1 MSGEFATSSR
11 ITYVTIREVGPR
23 DGLQS
28 EQPVAPLERARF
40 VDALA
45 ATGVRHI
52 EAVSFVSPKAVPAM
66 ADPDAVLAAID
77 RQADITWWALV
88 PNRRGAEMAV
98 AADIEALTVTISA
111 DPAYNEK
118 NVHMTVADSEVAIGD
133 IVAVAEGR
141 PVDAVVSCCFGSP
154 YSGETDPTDVAA
166 LATRLLDRGVTQLTL
181 ADTTGM
187 ATPARVRALLAACGT
202 DVGLHLHD
210 TRGTALVTAYEAIR
224 CGVSRFDTSAGG
236 LGGSPFA
243 KGAGG
248 NLPTEDLVHLLD
260 DEGIAT
266 GIDLGRMLDA
276 VSVLR
281 DIVGHDVPGRG
292 RDPRATFQ
300 RVRRVVSR
308 GRVARGRDLGDVAHD
323 VGQPE
328 ILWRVHRR
336 HTRLVQSSSIG
347 FRDDAADDD
356 RRIDTLG
363 PASLDHVGDEL
374 EV

>member
-1 MSGEFATSSR
+1 
-11 ITYVTIREVGPR
+11 VGPR

-28 EQPVAPLERARF
+28 EQPVAARERARF
-40 VDALA
+40 IDALA

-66 ADPDAVLAAID
+66 ADPEAVLAAID
-77 RQADITWWALV
+77 RRTDITWWALV

-98 AADIEALTVTISA
+98 GADIEALTVTISA

-118 NVHMTVADSEVAIGD
+118 NVHMSVADSEAAIAEIVTVAD
-133 IVAVAEGR
+133 GR
-141 PVDAVVSCCFGSP
+141 PVDAVISCCFGSP
-154 YSGETDPTDVAA
+154 YTGETDPATVAA
-166 LATRLLDRGVTQLTL
+166 LGARLFDHGVSQLTL

-187 ATPARVRALLAACGT
+187 ATPARVRALLDTCGT

-260 DEGIAT
+260 DEGITT
-266 GIDLGRMLDA
+266 GIDLGLVLEA
-276 VSVLR
+276 VAVLR
-281 DIVGHDVPGRG
+281 EVVGHDVPGRV
-292 RDPRATFQ
+292 ATF
-300 RVRRVVSR
+300 
-308 GRVARGRDLGDVAHD
+308 
-323 VGQPE
+323 
-328 ILWRVHRR
+328 
-336 HTRLVQSSSIG
+336 
-347 FRDDAADDD
+347 
-356 RRIDTLG
+356 G
-363 PASLDHVGDEL
+363 PRTNA
-374 EV
+374 

>member
-1 MSGEFATSSR
+1 MSSVSA
-11 ITYVTIREVGPR
+11 VTIREVGPR

-28 EQPVAPLERARF
+28 EQPVAPAERARF
-40 VDALA
+40 IDALA
-45 ATGVRHI
+45 ATGLRHI
-52 EAVSFVSPKAVPAM
+52 EAVSFVSPTAVPAM

-77 RQADITWWALV
+77 RRADITWWALV
-88 PNRRGAEMAV
+88 PNRRGAELAV

-118 NVHMTVADSEVAIGD
+118 NVHMTVADSEAAISD
-133 IVAVAEGR
+133 IVTVAGGR

-154 YSGETDPTDVAA
+154 YSGETDPADVAA
-166 LATRLLDRGVTQLTL
+166 LGARLLDRGVTQLTL

-187 ATPARVRALLAACGT
+187 ATPLRVRALLAACGT
-202 DVGLHLHD
+202 AVGLHLHD

-266 GIDLGRMLDA
+266 GVDLARVLDA
-276 VSVLR
+276 VAVLR
-281 DIVGHDVPGRG
+281 DVVGHDVPGRV
-292 RDPRATFQ
+292 ATF
-300 RVRRVVSR
+300 
-308 GRVARGRDLGDVAHD
+308 
-323 VGQPE
+323 
-328 ILWRVHRR
+328 
-336 HTRLVQSSSIG
+336 
-347 FRDDAADDD
+347 
-356 RRIDTLG
+356 G
-363 PASLDHVGDEL
+363 PRTNA
-374 EV
+374 

>member
-1 MSGEFATSSR
+1 MNAGVTAIRE
-11 ITYVTIREVGPR
+11 VTIREVGPR

-28 EQPVAPLERARF
+28 EQPVAAAERARF
-40 VDALA
+40 IDALS

-77 RQADITWWALV
+77 RRSGITWWALV
-88 PNRRGAEMAV
+88 PNRRGAELAV
-98 AADIEALTVTISA
+98 AADIRALTVTISA
-111 DPAYNEK
+111 DPVYNEK
-118 NVHMTVADSEVAIGD
+118 NVHMTVAGSEAAISE
-133 IVAVAEGR
+133 IVTIAGER

-154 YSGETDPTDVAA
+154 YSGETDPAVVAA
-166 LATRLLDRGVTQLTL
+166 LGARLLDRGVTQLTL

-187 ATPARVRALLAACGT
+187 ATPARVRELIGVCGT

-266 GIDLGRMLDA
+266 GIDLGRLLDA

-281 DIVGHDVPGRG
+281 DIVGHDVPGRIATHG
-292 RDPRATFQ
+292 PRTT
-300 RVRRVVSR
+300 V
-308 GRVARGRDLGDVAHD
+308 
-323 VGQPE
+323 
-328 ILWRVHRR
+328 
-336 HTRLVQSSSIG
+336 
-347 FRDDAADDD
+347 
-356 RRIDTLG
+356 
-363 PASLDHVGDEL
+363 
-374 EV
+374 

>member
-1 MSGEFATSSR
+1 MTVISA
-11 ITYVTIREVGPR
+11 VTIREVGPR

-28 EQPVAPLERARF
+28 EQPVAAAERARF
-40 VDALA
+40 IDALA

-66 ADPDAVLAAID
+66 ADPDAVLAAIE
-77 RQADITWWALV
+77 RRAEITWWALV

-98 AADIEALTVTISA
+98 AAEIEALTVTISA
-111 DPAYNEK
+111 DPVYNEK
-118 NVHMTVADSEVAIGD
+118 NVRMAVADSEAAISEIVTVAD
-133 IVAVAEGR
+133 GR

-154 YSGETDPTDVAA
+154 YSGETDPADVAA
-166 LATRLLDRGVTQLTL
+166 LGVRLFDRGVTQLTL

-243 KGAGG
+243 RGAGG

-266 GIDLGRMLDA
+266 GIDLTRLLDA

-281 DIVGHDVPGRG
+281 DVVGHDVPGRV
-292 RDPRATFQ
+292 ATF
-300 RVRRVVSR
+300 
-308 GRVARGRDLGDVAHD
+308 
-323 VGQPE
+323 
-328 ILWRVHRR
+328 
-336 HTRLVQSSSIG
+336 
-347 FRDDAADDD
+347 
-356 RRIDTLG
+356 G
-363 PASLDHVGDEL
+363 PRTNA
-374 EV
+374 

>member
-1 MSGEFATSSR
+1 MSSVS
-11 ITYVTIREVGPR
+11 YVTVREVGPR

-28 EQPVAPLERARF
+28 ELPVAAAERARF
-40 VDALA
+40 IDALA

-66 ADPDAVLAAID
+66 ADPDVVLAAIE
-77 RQADITWWALV
+77 RRADITWWALV

-98 AADIEALTVTISA
+98 AAEIEAVTVTISA
-111 DPAYNEK
+111 DPVYNEK
-118 NVHMTVADSEVAIGD
+118 NVRMAVADSEAAISEIVMVAD
-133 IVAVAEGR
+133 GR

-154 YSGETDPTDVAA
+154 YSGETDPADVAA
-166 LATRLLDRGVTQLTL
+166 LGARLLDRGVTQLTL

-187 ATPARVRALLAACGT
+187 ATPARVRALLAVCGT

-243 KGAGG
+243 RGAGG

-266 GIDLGRMLDA
+266 GIDLTRLLDA

-281 DIVGHDVPGRG
+281 DVVGHDVPGRV
-292 RDPRATFQ
+292 ATF
-300 RVRRVVSR
+300 
-308 GRVARGRDLGDVAHD
+308 
-323 VGQPE
+323 
-328 ILWRVHRR
+328 
-336 HTRLVQSSSIG
+336 
-347 FRDDAADDD
+347 
-356 RRIDTLG
+356 G
-363 PASLDHVGDEL
+363 PRTNA
-374 EV
+374 

>member
-1 MSGEFATSSR
+1 MSSR
-11 ITYVTIREVGPR
+11 AVTIREVGPR

-28 EQPVAPLERARF
+28 EQPVATSERARF
-40 VDALA
+40 INALA

-52 EAVSFVSPKAVPAM
+52 EAVSFVSPRAVPAM

-77 RQADITWWALV
+77 RRTDITWWALV

-118 NVHMTVADSEVAIGD
+118 NVHMTVADSEAAIAEIVTVAD
-133 IVAVAEGR
+133 GR

-154 YSGETDPTDVAA
+154 YTGETDPAVVAA
-166 LATRLLDRGVTQLTL
+166 LGARLVDHGVSQLTL

-187 ATPARVRALLAACGT
+187 ATPARVRALLETCGT

-266 GIDLGRMLDA
+266 GIHLGLVLEA
-276 VSVLR
+276 VAVLR
-281 DIVGHDVPGRG
+281 AVVGHDVPGRV
-292 RDPRATFQ
+292 ATF
-300 RVRRVVSR
+300 
-308 GRVARGRDLGDVAHD
+308 
-323 VGQPE
+323 
-328 ILWRVHRR
+328 
-336 HTRLVQSSSIG
+336 
-347 FRDDAADDD
+347 
-356 RRIDTLG
+356 G
-363 PASLDHVGDEL
+363 PRTSA
-374 EV
+374 

>member
-1 MSGEFATSSR
+1 MSEFDPPSS
-11 ITYVTIREVGPR
+11 ISYVTIREVGPR

-28 EQPVAPLERARF
+28 EQPVDPLDRARF

-118 NVHMTVADSEVAIGD
+118 NVHMTVADSEAAISD
-133 IVAVAEGR
+133 IVTVASGR

-154 YSGETDPTDVAA
+154 YSGETDPADVAS

-281 DIVGHDVPGRG
+281 DIVGHDVPGRVATHG
-292 RDPRATFQ
+292 PR
-300 RVRRVVSR
+300 
-308 GRVARGRDLGDVAHD
+308 
-323 VGQPE
+323 
-328 ILWRVHRR
+328 
-336 HTRLVQSSSIG
+336 SS
-347 FRDDAADDD
+347 
-356 RRIDTLG
+356 
-363 PASLDHVGDEL
+363 V
-374 EV
+374 